1 MTVFE
6 LTSGTLSTFIA
17 DTRAIGRVLG
27 VPVDLVS
34 CGFAA
39 ERVCDWAA
47 RRASRSVLVANVH
60 MTMEAVDDPS
70 FRELMERADLVV
82 ADGKPLV
89 WALKM
94 SGFGC
99 ARHVRGQD
107 LVLEVC
113 RQAAGRGLEVGL
125 FGTTRE
131 VLEAASARLTEQFP
145 GLRIVY
151 TYAPP
156 FGPLGPDEDVGVV
169 TDCNASGAR
178 ILLVSL
184 GCPKQEKW
192 MAAHSELIDAVMI
205 GAGAAVDMLGGSQP
219 VAPRWMQRCGLEWA
233 FRLSSDPSRL
243 WRRYARHNLRFLAL
257 AGSELLARRR
267 RRPGPGARCGRA

>member
-1 MTVFE
+1 MN
-6 LTSGTLSTFIA
+6 TSA
-17 DTRAIGRVLG
+17 PDPRALGHVLG
-27 VPVDLVS
+27 IPVDLVS

-60 MTMEAVDDPS
+60 MTMEAVDDPG
-70 FRELMERADLVV
+70 FRDVMERADLVV

-89 WALKM
+89 WALRVL
-94 SGFGC
+94 GFGC
-99 ARHVRGQD
+99 AHHVRGQD

-113 RQAAGRGLEVGL
+113 RQAALRGLEVGL
-125 FGTTRE
+125 FGTTQE
-131 VLEAASARLTEQFP
+131 VLDAASARLTRQFP
-145 GLRIVY
+145 GLRVVY
-151 TYAPP
+151 THAPP
-156 FGPLGPDEDVGVV
+156 FGPVGEVEDARAVA
-169 TDCNASGAR
+169 DCNDSGAR

-192 MAAHSELIDAVMI
+192 MAAHHGLVDAVMI

-219 VAPRWMQRCGLEWA
+219 VAPVWMQRSGLEWA

-243 WRRYARHNLRFLAL
+243 WRRYARHNLRFVAL
-257 AGSELLARRR
+257 VGSEVVARLRR
-267 RRPGPGARCGRA
+267 GARPGARYGRA